1 MSLSGGRR
9 LPSQLLVG
17 LEGSGGG
24 RLGSGD
30 SAGWLS
36 DPLRPSTSSIRASA
50 LPAGVLPSVHQG
62 SRLNPGASKPSSEG
76 GSRASPQSPGFYN
89 RLFLVQKAS
98 GSWRPIIDLFALN
111 DYITSSRFHME
122 TPRSVLSSIRPGDWM
137 ISLDLQDAYLQ
148 VPVHHDSRRYLRFV
162 VAGKSYQFRV
172 LCFGLTTAPQVFT
185 RIMAPVSAILHRYG
199 VRMLRYLDDWLIL
212 ASTEIACIQSRDRLL
227 SICTELGIQVNLTK
241 SSLVPT
247 QSLVYLGMEIRSLP
261 FIARP
266 TPVRVNNL
274 IRLIEEFLSTP
285 SPPALLWRRLL
296 GHLSSLTLLVSG
308 GMIRM
313 RLLQL
318 CLKDQWDFLD
328 DQFQV
333 SWSPLC
339 REDLLWW
346 SRVAQL
352 REGASLS
359 LPAPD
364 ISFFSDASD
373 VGWGALV
380 GEHHASGLWSP
391 HQKALSINMRE
402 LLAVQFG
409 LQAFEHLLVGMSVA
423 LFCDNTTTVA
433 YLRRSGGTFSST
445 LNATAREVLLW
456 VENHRV
462 RLLPQFIMG
471 SSNVTADALKSP
483 QSGDRVGMDPSSG
496 GSGSAGP
503 QMASSNRSVCNLPDS
518 EAYSVFLT
526 SLRSAGS
533 GDRCSSPALGRSPS
547 LCLSS
552 DRHHKESSSQT
563 EVLEELRVDSHSSV
577 LASEGLVP
585 RSSGTIVRRSC
596 HTVKSKRSYKT
607 APLPPI
613 PPKSAYASADCMA
626 TIKRFAR
633 QAGFSPAVAGQLI
646 FSRRLSTRLNYQAR
660 WGTYRKWCKD
670 FGHRSSSPSIAKI
683 ADFLTYMF
691 KSKGAALSTIKRY
704 RAMLSA
710 VFKFPL
716 PEISTS
722 PILKDLIQSFK
733 ISAPRPLF
741 PPPPWDLD
749 KVLQYLSGPPFE
761 PLARAS
767 FLDKTKKALFLLA
780 MATAK
785 RVSELQAL
793 SFSVSF
799 QGEDLVLYYDPF
811 FRAKTESVSNPL
823 PRSIIVPSLSD
834 FAGDLPERVQ
844 CPVSAIKFLR
854 KAARSASFIPSRLF
868 VSPRNLERAMSKNAM
883 SFYLRQLIVDSG
895 VVSSSHPPRAHDIRG
910 IATSLNYYSNLSL
923 SNLMQVATW
932 KSNRVFASRYLKE
945 VSATQDNIQQ
955 FGPLVI
961 TGDRLQPKPP
971 QQSIGCSRST
981 LLSARLSLSS
991 NFSSSFPD

>member
-1 MSLSGGRR
+1 MVGGCLANSWLAWQARGVDSWVVEALRVGYRIPFDRPPPLSECPVSLPAYS
-9 LPSQLLVG
+9 PH
-17 LEGSGGG
+17 
-24 RLGSGD
+24 
-30 SAGWLS
+30 
-36 DPLRPSTSSIRASA
+36 SIRGVA
-50 LPAGVLPSVHQG
+50 LNQELQKLLRKGAVEPA
-62 SRLNPGASKPSSEG
+62 
-76 GSRASPQSPGFYN
+76 PQSPGFYS
-89 RLFLVQKAS
+89 RLFLVKKAS
-98 GSWRPIIDLFALN
+98 GSWLPIIDLSTLN
-111 DYITSSRFHME
+111 HYVTSSRFHME
-122 TPRSVLSSIRPGDWM
+122 TPRSVLNSICPSDWM
-137 ISLDLQDAYLQ
+137 ISLDLQNAYLQ
-148 VPVHHDSRRYLRFV
+148 VPVHHDSRRFLRFV
-162 VAGKSYQFRV
+162 LDGKPFQFRV

-185 RIMAPVSAILHRYG
+185 RIMAPVSAILHRHG

-212 ASTEIACIQSRDRLL
+212 ASSEIACLQSRDRLL
-227 SICTELGIQVNLTK
+227 AVCTELGIQVNLTK
-241 SSLVPT
+241 SSLIPS
-247 QSLVYLGMEIRSLP
+247 QSIVYLGMEILSLP

-266 TPVRVNNL
+266 TPTRAGNL
-274 IRLIEEFLSTP
+274 IRLIEEFLSTS
-285 SPPALLWRRLL
+285 SPPAFLWRRLL
-296 GHLSSLTLLVSG
+296 GHLSSLILLVPG

-346 SRVAQL
+346 SKQVRL
-352 REGASLS
+352 REGVSLS

-380 GEHHASGLWSP
+380 GEHHASGLWLP
-391 HQKALSINMRE
+391 HQHERASSSSARPSGLRASDRGHVGSAVLRQHHHSSLSSSVGRDFLVHPE
-402 LLAVQFG
+402 LHG
-409 LQAFEHLLVGMSVA
+409 K
-423 LFCDNTTTVA
+423 
-433 YLRRSGGTFSST
+433 R
-445 LNATAREVLLW
+445 
-456 VENHRV
+456 
-462 RLLPQFIMG
+462 G
-471 SSNVTADALKSP
+471 SSLGGEPTHSSP
-483 QSGDRVGMDPSSG
+483 SPVHHGVVQRHRRRPESPESGDRVRMDPSPG

-503 QMASSNRSVCNLPDS
+503 QVASCDRSFCDRLDS
-518 EAYSVFLT
+518 EASGLLLS
-526 SLRSAGS
+526 SLGPTGS
-533 GDRCSSPALGRSPS
+533 RDGRPSPTLGRPS
-547 LCLSS
+547 SVRLSS

-563 EVLEELRVDSHSSV
+563 EVIEELRVDSHSSV
-577 LASEGLVP
+577 LASEGLVSRP
-585 RSSGTIVRRSC
+585 SGTVIRRSH
-596 HTVKSKRSYKT
+596 HTVRSKRSTKT
-607 APLPPI
+607 APLPPV
-613 PPKSAYASADCMA
+613 PPKSTYASADCMA
-626 TIKRFAR
+626 TLKRFAI

-660 WGTYRKWCKD
+660 WGTYRKCCRD
-670 FGHRSSSPSIAKI
+670 FGHRSSSPTIAKV

-691 KSKGAALSTIKRY
+691 KTKRAALSTIKGY
-704 RAMLSA
+704 RAMLAA

-716 PEISTS
+716 PEISSS
-722 PILKDLIQSFK
+722 PILKDLVRSFE
-733 ISAPRPLF
+733 ISAPRPIF

-749 KVLQYLSGPPFE
+749 KVLEFLSGPPFE

-811 FRAKTESVSNPL
+811 FRAKTESVINPL
-823 PRSIIVPSLSD
+823 PRSVVVPSLSD
-834 FAGDLPERVQ
+834 FAGNLAERLH
-844 CPVSAIKFLR
+844 CPVRAIKYLR

-868 VSPRNLERAMSKNAM
+868 VSPKNPKRSMSKNAM

-895 VVSSSHPPRAHDIRG
+895 AVSSTRPPRAHDIRG

-923 SNLMQVATW
+923 TSLMQVATW
-932 KSNRVFASRYLKE
+932 KSKRVFASRYLKE

-961 TGDRLQPKPP
+961 AGDRLRPKTP
-971 QQSIGCSRST
+971 QQKH
-981 LLSARLSLSS
+981 RL
-991 NFSSSFPD
+991 